1 MIIFPVSKSST
12 AIFMSEGPCRINS
25 PAIVFE
31 LVFAQGNTSVF
42 LKKEFMEKKDCEIR
56 FGEEQRLDKV
66 MKQ

>member
-1 MIIFPVSKSST
+1 
-12 AIFMSEGPCRINS
+12 MSEGPCRINS

-42 LKKEFMEKKDCEIR
+42 LKKEFMEKKDCEVR